1 MNSAEIKNII
11 KKNPRLA
18 SKEAKLE
25 AMKDGAFCMH
35 NSWGFG
41 KIVSYD
47 EASGKLKID
56 FEGKPGHMMDPA
68 FCVDKLEILDDN
80 NILVRYR
87 TDLANLQ
94 KEMEKGGDFV
104 YNYIENNKIDRS
116 ASAIELE
123 NTFKQLFGFRPSNAG
138 NEDEKKFAESNKKAE
153 REFRKWW
160 NKTKEELVRNPLVEC
175 PKTKNDYYVLRDE
188 ALSPEAEILHEYFIN
203 REPRKKILLAEKL
216 FETAIGIKKHLSG
229 EAAAENETSGGN
241 DEIKAQLEQI
251 KQDLTESVKKSSK
264 QLNDA
269 DRLRGIWIRND
280 LIRYIEEKNRTG
292 QKDVE
297 LEESK
302 LEEIEPRS
310 KDIIEEIIQNNPKD
324 GLSNLAKNLP
334 TNYLSRF
341 LDLLA
346 RIQGVHWRDTTIAL
360 LKSSEGRFTRE
371 CVDFLLKWDTNKES
385 KVVKGYIFEDDNQGK
400 SSDLLKKNF
409 ETWLKE
415 KTLNGPLILWV
426 VKNRNENKYRDILVK
441 LINENLLSALL
452 SAVDNE
458 ALLRETVVSTAKI
471 PLAEALS
478 EDQKLVAEMLKG
490 STLETARDLAKT
502 LMLNQGFEELSKK
515 SILSRIIKLY
525 PKVQSLVKT
534 TSTHERLFVSEWSL
548 AKKRAELEKLVK
560 VELPA
565 SKLAI
570 EAARELGD
578 LRENSEYKMA
588 RERDE
593 LLTAQRAQLE
603 KEIRMAEVFDF
614 NTTPAD
620 RVGIGSIVTL
630 RNEKGEIHVCTILG
644 AWDSDTSKKMYSYQT
659 PLAQALMDKK
669 SGDLVETNI
678 DNHITRWTVENFKR
692 FIDDP
697 EGKAF
702 IESHMSK

>member
-1 MNSAEIKNII
+1 MNSADIKNII

-25 AMKDGAFCMH
+25 AMKDGAHCMH

-41 KIVSYD
+41 TIVCYD

-56 FEGKPGHMMDPA
+56 FEGKPSHMMDPA
-68 FCVDKLEILDDN
+68 FCVDKLEILPDD

-87 TDLANLQ
+87 TDRENLK
-94 KEMEKGGDFV
+94 KEMENGGEFV
-104 YNYIENNKIDRS
+104 YNYIDKNKEDRS
-116 ASAIELE
+116 ASTIELE
-123 NTFKQLFGFRPSNAG
+123 SIFKQLFGYRPNNVG
-138 NEDEKKFAESNKKAE
+138 GEDEKKFEAANKAAEK
-153 REFRKWW
+153 EFRKWW
-160 NKTKEELVRNPLVEC
+160 NRTKEELVRNPLVEC
-175 PKTKNDYYVLRDE
+175 PKSKNDYYVLRDE
-188 ALSPEAEILHEYFIN
+188 PQSPEEEILHEYFIN
-203 REPRKKILLAEKL
+203 REPKKKILLAEKL

-229 EAAAENETSGGN
+229 EVAYEGSSDGGN
-241 DEIKAQLEQI
+241 AEIREKLEEIK
-251 KQDLTESVKKSSK
+251 KDLTESVKKSSR

-280 LIRYIEEKNRTG
+280 LIRYIEEQKRTG
-292 QKDVE
+292 DKNVE

-334 TNYLSRF
+334 SGYLSRF

-346 RIQGVHWRDTTIAL
+346 RIQGVHWRETTINL
-360 LKSSEGRFTRE
+360 LKNSEGRFTKE

-400 SSDLLKKNF
+400 SSYLLKKSF

-426 VKNRNENKYRDILVK
+426 VKNRNESKYKDILVN
-441 LINENLLSALL
+441 LINENLLSAML
-452 SAVDNE
+452 SAIDNE
-458 ALLRETVVSTAKI
+458 SLQRETVVSTAKI
-471 PLAEALS
+471 PLAEALT
-478 EDQKLVAEMLKG
+478 EDQNLIAEMLKG
-490 STLETARDLAKT
+490 SSLETARDLAKT

-525 PKVQSLVKT
+525 PKVQALVKT

-548 AKKRAELEKLVK
+548 NKRRQELERLVK

-603 KEIRMAEVFDF
+603 KDIRMAEVFDF
-614 NTTPAD
+614 NTTPTD
-620 RVGIGSIVTL
+620 RVGIGSIVSL
-630 RNEKGEIHVCTILG
+630 KNENGEIHVCTILG
-644 AWDSDTSKKMYSYQT
+644 AWDSDTSKKIYSYQT
-659 PLAQALMDKK
+659 PLAKALMDKK
-669 SGDLVETNI
+669 AGDLVETNI
-678 DNHITRWTVENFKR
+678 DNHITRWTVESFSRYVDQK
-692 FIDDP
+692 
-697 EGKAF
+697 K
-702 IESHMSK
+702 